1 MKFCRYIIVL
11 CLIIAEHAVAME
23 VQPLESIRDAVRLF
37 VEGNV
42 DHEMGETV
50 VTVGKLDRRLRLSRC
65 EGPLLADFANT
76 SRLLGN
82 ITVAVRCEEG
92 PKPWSLMVQARIEQ
106 YVEVVVAAR
115 PLGRGQELGAEDI
128 KMLRYDISRLNNGYY
143 ATLDEVKGMVLKRSV
158 KAGSVLG
165 SSMLK
170 PAILIKRGEKVIIR
184 AQTTSIE
191 VRMEGQAL
199 QEGAA
204 GDVIQVKN
212 LSSKQIVEAEVVAP
226 GVVRVRM

>member
-1 MKFCRYIIVL
+1 MRFVNVFMLLLLLLSSPVL
-11 CLIIAEHAVAME
+11 ARE
-23 VQPLESIRDAVRLF
+23 VQPLESIREAVQLF

-65 EGPLLADFANT
+65 KGPLQADFANST
-76 SRLLGN
+76 RLLGN

-106 YVEVVVAAR
+106 YVDVVVSAR
-115 PLGRGQELGAEDI
+115 PLGRDQPLGLGDVKLA
-128 KMLRYDISRLNNGYY
+128 RHDISRINNGYY
-143 ATLDEVKGMVLKRSV
+143 ASLDEVKGMVLKRSV

-165 SSMLK
+165 SAMLK

-184 AQTTSIE
+184 AQTRSIE

-199 QEGAA
+199 QAGAA
-204 GDVIQVKN
+204 GEVIQVKN
-212 LSSKQIVEAEVVAP
+212 LSSKQTVEAEVVAP